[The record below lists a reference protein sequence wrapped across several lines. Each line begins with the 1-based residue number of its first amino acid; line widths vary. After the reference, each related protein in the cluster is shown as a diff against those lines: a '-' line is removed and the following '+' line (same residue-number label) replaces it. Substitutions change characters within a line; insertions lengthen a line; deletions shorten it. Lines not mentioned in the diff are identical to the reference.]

1 MRSKESGKVRYAYG
15 VAMALLLGGT
25 AFSLATGQAGAQVAQ
40 NAPGTAALAPRP
52 GAPMSFADLV
62 AKLQPAVVNI
72 STKQR
77 VPVRAQQDPFEQFFR
92 QFDPTQPQ
100 GGDNSGGGS
109 SSGGGGSGGQPRT
122 REAGSLGSGFIISP
136 DGYIVTN
143 NHLIQGLTGTGT
155 VDTVTVTLTD
165 RREYPARIVG
175 RDDTSDLALLKIEGR
190 GLPFVRWGDSTK
202 ARVGDW
208 VIAIGDPYGVGSTVT
223 AGIIS
228 ALHRGIQ
235 GNGAYDRYIQ
245 TDAAINMGNS
255 GGPMF
260 DLDGNVIGIN
270 SALISPTGASVG
282 IGLAIPAEL
291 AKPVIDALQKGQ
303 RPQRGY
309 LGVSLQPLDEDLAPS
324 LGLPKDSGELVRTLV
339 PNGPGARGGL
349 QQGDVIVKV
358 NGQQVTPDQ
367 TVSYLVAN
375 TPVGSRVPLEIIRGG
390 RRATVYI
397 QVGERPTEE
406 ALARISGSG
415 DSTTGGGGTS
425 PTTPQRAL
433 GLSLTPLTPDLAR
446 GANLPATSRGVII
459 TSVDPN
465 SNSGEQGLQRGDLII
480 SVNNQAV
487 ATPAQVIATVDA
499 ARKAGRSSVLLLVKR
514 GTSPEAFVAVDIT
527 GK

>member
-15 VAMALLLGGT
+15 VAMALLLGGS
-25 AFSLATGQAGAQVAQ
+25 AFSLATGQAGAQVPQ
-40 NAPGTAALAPRP
+40 NAPGTSALAPRP

-77 VPVRAQQDPFEQFFR
+77 IQVRQQSDPFEEFFR
-92 QFDPTQPQ
+92 RFDPNSQQQ
-100 GGDNSGGGS
+100 GDSGS
-109 SSGGGGSGGQPRT
+109 SSGGAQPRT

-136 DGYIVTN
+136 NGYIVTN
-143 NHLIQGLTGTGT
+143 NHLIQGVQGTGT
-155 VDTVTVTLTD
+155 VDTVTVTTTD
-165 RREYPARIVG
+165 RREYTARIVG
-175 RDDTSDLALLKIEGR
+175 RDETSDLALLKIDGTN
-190 GLPFVRWGDSTK
+190 LPYVNWGDSTK

-228 ALHRGIQ
+228 AVHRG
-235 GNGAYDRYIQ
+235 GFGGPGAYDRYIQ

-270 SALISPTGASVG
+270 SALISPPGASVG

-291 AKPVIDALQKGQ
+291 ARPVIDALRKGQ

-309 LGVSLQPLDEDLAPS
+309 LGVGLQALDEDLAPS
-324 LGLPKDSGELVRTLV
+324 LGLPKDSGEIVRTVV

-349 QQGDVIVKV
+349 VQGDVIVKV

-367 TVSYLVAN
+367 TVSYLIAN
-375 TPVGSRVPLEIIRGG
+375 TPVGSRVPIEIIRGG
-390 RRATVYI
+390 KRATVTV

-406 ALARISGSG
+406 ALAKISGTGDTGQGSG
-415 DSTTGGGGTS
+415 SATG
-425 PTTPQRAL
+425 PAAQQRAL
-433 GLSLTPLTPDLAR
+433 GLSLTPLTPELGRA
-446 GANLPATSRGVII
+446 ANLPGGLRGVVV

-465 SNSGEQGLQRGDLII
+465 GNAAEQGLQRGDLII
-480 SVNNQAV
+480 SVNNQPV
-487 ATPAQVIATVDA
+487 A
-499 ARKAGRSSVLLLVKR
+499 
-514 GTSPEAFVAVDIT
+514 
-527 GK
+527 